1 MALLAEMK
9 TVENILRMHEARLS
23 KEKNNV
29 EDLTARLNKLFKL
42 IIENDDEDKR
52 KVLLVRVNTA
62 SRDLSDARQLIKL
75 LVDQIEQLNDNL
87 VDLYVGWR

>member
-75 LVDQIEQLNDNL
+75 LVDQIEQLNNNL